1 MSQEPLPQTGYTFH
15 LVPREYYEAQP
26 AAEDY
31 QPEPVKAGRE
41 NFIHCTDGT
50 QNLADTGNRYYTQDK
65 REFLALLIDKA
76 QVRAPVIYEDP
87 HRIFP
92 HIYGPLN
99 REAIIEVRVVA
110 RDEQG
115 RFLPPE

>member
-1 MSQEPLPQTGYTFH
+1 MSQEQPKQTGYTFH

-31 QPEPVKAGRE
+31 QPEPLKAGRE
-41 NFIHCTDGT
+41 KFIHCTDGA

-65 REFLALLIDKA
+65 REFLTLLIDKG
-76 QVRAPVIYEDP
+76 QVKSPVIYEDP
-87 HRIFP
+87 NRIFP

-99 REAIIEVRVVA
+99 REAIIEVQVVS